1 MDVSYAHTL
10 HAPSSLY
17 TLLHPPPPPLH
28 AHRPCDG
35 NETAGVYK
43 VAIENIYKQNPAGI
57 VRPSTM
63 VLSRQNLPN
72 QPGSSI
78 EKTSKGG
85 YVIYGDENEK
95 PDVIVIATGMCVQ
108 LGCVC
113 FASVAAQASNGYF
126 AACVFNTQSHVSST
140 HKYIPHQHTN
150 KSSTPRA
157 CSCVLATPLH
167 HTHSPPQALRCPL
180 PWTVPSW

>member
-1 MDVSYAHTL
+1 ML
-10 HAPSSLY
+10 PSAY
-17 TLLHPPPPPLH
+17 NPPPPHHTHLRLTNISSPPLSP
-28 AHRPCDG
+28 RPCDG

-95 PDVIVIATGMCVQ
+95 PDVIVIATGMERWGGVVREHVCVHIHER
-108 LGCVC
+108 V
-113 FASVAAQASNGYF
+113 
-126 AACVFNTQSHVSST
+126 
-140 HKYIPHQHTN
+140 HT
-150 KSSTPRA
+150 
-157 CSCVLATPLH
+157 
-167 HTHSPPQALRCPL
+167 
-180 PWTVPSW
+180 